1 MIQLPKKAFYAVE
14 AVLYIAYNGAN
25 GRITSKEIA
34 EKQNMPP
41 RYLEQIMQRLVRK
54 GILKGVRGPHGG
66 YLLAREKRRVTLAD
80 VYRAVGEDDEIP
92 SSTPLGNKIISPI
105 IKDLQEKIVKQM
117 EEVSINDL
125 YQQAS
130 SKSVRKAADE
140 KNDFAI

>member
-1 MIQLPKKAFYAVE
+1 
-14 AVLYIAYNGAN
+14 
-25 GRITSKEIA
+25 
-34 EKQNMPP
+34 
-41 RYLEQIMQRLVRK
+41 
-54 GILKGVRGPHGG
+54 VRGPHGG